1 MGLRAGECRGEAG
14 QVRPRSRC
22 SRSYVAGGPIAGAAQ
37 RSGPP
42 TGGPERQ
49 AVRHNAGMSATSIRE
64 LASEVADGTREQ
76 RLYDKDF
83 WTWTQEQAA
92 ALRRR
97 EFGAVD
103 WDNVIEEIET
113 LGRSERSAWTSYC
126 ANVIAHLLKIEQS
139 PVSRDLNRWLGEI
152 VAWRGEMYDNPA
164 TQHPGPRKVCHF
176 QCPEV
181 CHFRCPLTEGYEA
194 GGGEV

>member
-1 MGLRAGECRGEAG
+1 
-14 QVRPRSRC
+14 
-22 SRSYVAGGPIAGAAQ
+22 
-37 RSGPP
+37 
-42 TGGPERQ
+42 
-49 AVRHNAGMSATSIRE
+49 MSATSIRE

-126 ANVIAHLLKIEQS
+126 ANVIAHLLKIEHS

-164 TQHPGPRKVCHF
+164 TQHPGPRSGRSAPSAGAGV
-176 QCPEV
+176 P
-181 CHFRCPLTEGYEA
+181 RAYLEA
-194 GGGEV
+194 PGKCAIFNAQKCAIFDAH